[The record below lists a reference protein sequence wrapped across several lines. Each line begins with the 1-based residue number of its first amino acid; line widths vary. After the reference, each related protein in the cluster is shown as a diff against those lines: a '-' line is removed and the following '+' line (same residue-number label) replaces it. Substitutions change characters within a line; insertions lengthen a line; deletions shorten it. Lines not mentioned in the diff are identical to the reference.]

1 MARDTLPAPAYPDI
15 RRPDAHAV
23 FVTQWYVPGRAAGLA
38 LLDEVA
44 GQWRDARPDGVI
56 AFHAYLGTDNDTVLT
71 YVQARHADSYRPFV
85 RTLTGT
91 ARAEAVEY
99 RLRRSV
105 VRGTSSSAPGCVVVA
120 AFDVDGAERQ
130 ERIIEAV
137 VEALDGAPE
146 EQHRGMLTAH
156 FHTSTDGSRVLN
168 YAEWTSDEAHE
179 AFLRGT
185 TRQATLRA
193 TGATPGVRPIGFKR
207 YHLHHS
213 IDPRQHV
220 TPSGRSTP

>member
-15 RRPDAHAV
+15 RRPDAQVV
-23 FVTQWYVPGRAAGLA
+23 FVTQWYVPGRAAGIA
-38 LLDEVA
+38 LLDELSD
-44 GQWRDARPDGVI
+44 QWRGPGPDGVL
-56 AFHAYLGTDNDTVLT
+56 AFHAYLGTDEETVLT
-71 YVQARHADSYRPFV
+71 YVQAQRPDTYRPFV
-85 RTLTGT
+85 RSLPGA
-91 ARAEAVEY
+91 ARAEPVEY

-105 VRGTSSSAPGCVVVA
+105 VLGTASPPGCAVVA
-120 AFDVDGAERQ
+120 TFDVDGAERQ
-130 ERIIEAV
+130 ERIIESV
-137 VEALDGAPE
+137 VGALDHAPE

-156 FHTSTDGSRVLN
+156 FHASTDGSRVLN

-179 AFLRGT
+179 AFLRGA
-185 TRQATLRA
+185 TRKATLRA

-213 IDPRQHV
+213 IDLRQHT